1 MTKRGWLLLLS
12 AAAVL
17 AGAAFLPGGVLAARE
32 RMLYGKKQ
40 LWQSLGVSFSMN
52 TGTLLQRLEVI
63 GNHGS
68 VSEIDVE
75 VGESRYYDPETL
87 VFLCEKELD
96 ELAETNRI
104 GKAFQ
109 LRLEDLLA
117 EEETGHVLSAG
128 YLCVVDSSTGNTFLL
143 GYLASLYGDLELYL
157 DLDSEKLIY
166 MSGSVG
172 EMEQYLGAVPWHHEV
187 CADTFARYLDLQYVE
202 LGGTTSFGGMYAL
215 VDPEDPEGLS
225 APFWVEAQN
234 GWASMGVMPY

>member
-1 MTKRGWLLLLS
+1 M
-12 AAAVL
+12 
-17 AGAAFLPGGVLAARE
+17 
-32 RMLYGKKQ
+32 
-40 LWQSLGVSFSMN
+40 
-52 TGTLLQRLEVI
+52 
-63 GNHGS
+63 
-68 VSEIDVE
+68 
-75 VGESRYYDPETL
+75 
-87 VFLCEKELD
+87 
-96 ELAETNRI
+96 
-104 GKAFQ
+104 
-109 LRLEDLLA
+109 
-117 EEETGHVLSAG
+117 
-128 YLCVVDSSTGNTFLL
+128 CVVDSSTGNTFLL